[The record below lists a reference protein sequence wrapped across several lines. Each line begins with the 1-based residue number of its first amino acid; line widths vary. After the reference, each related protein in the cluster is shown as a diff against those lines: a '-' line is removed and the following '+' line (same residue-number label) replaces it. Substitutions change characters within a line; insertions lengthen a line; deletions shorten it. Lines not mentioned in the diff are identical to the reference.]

1 MSIHR
6 LDTIFATLL
15 LIFGVWIMW
24 QAVGYG
30 VVGPDITD
38 AGFFPLLAGGLLTV
52 CAAGTLV
59 RQRREEA
66 SDAVLTLGE
75 FAPVAGCVVAT
86 AIYLL
91 LVETL
96 GMVFLTPFYV
106 FAVSCLIEWPR
117 SRSALLTVVA
127 VALGFT
133 LFAYLLFG
141 YLLRVPLPR
150 GPFGF

>member
-1 MSIHR
+1 MSIQR
-6 LDTIFATLL
+6 LDTVFAALL
-15 LIFGVWIMW
+15 LMFGVWIMW

-30 VVGPDITD
+30 VLGPDITD
-38 AGFFPLLAGGLLTV
+38 AGFFPLLAGGLLTIS
-52 CAAGTLV
+52 AAGTLV

-66 SDAVLTLGE
+66 SDAILTLAE
-75 FAPVAGCVVAT
+75 FAPVAGCVIAT

-106 FAVSCLIEWPR
+106 CAVSCLIEWPR
-117 SRSALLTVVA
+117 TRSALLLVIA

-141 YLLRVPLPR
+141 YLLRVPLPH
-150 GPFGF
+150 GPLGF